1 MDFAVIGL
9 GSRGSLY
16 ANIIKEKHPDC
27 KIVAVCDVEEY
38 RLKVA
43 KETYGVS
50 DDMLFTNEDEF
61 FSKGKLADVLII
73 GTIDKAHYK
82 EAMCAMEV
90 GYDMIMEK
98 PMSPNEEECKKIVA
112 TANKLGRKIA
122 ICHVLRYTP
131 FYSEIKK
138 VIERGDIGTIVTMSQ
153 TENVA
158 YWHQAHSFVRGNW
171 HNSKESS
178 PMILQKCCH
187 DLDIIRWLMDKSC
200 VAVSSFGSLMHY
212 KKENAPE
219 GSADN
224 CLDCKV
230 DCIYN
235 SPKWYKSDAG
245 KGWFPGKKH
254 GIDDVAEAMRVLP
267 YGKCVYKCDND
278 VVDHQVVNMK
288 FNDGCTAQMEMTAFS
303 DIGRFT
309 RFFGTKGTVT
319 GDGQLITIH
328 RYVNSDPGDVTVN
341 QEVIDTNV
349 ANDGGILSGH
359 GGGDG
364 GIIDSFVYAL
374 ETGDRS
380 AILSGTDE
388 TLESHLMTFAAEDSR
403 RKGQV
408 QKVQ

>member
-16 ANIIKEKHPDC
+16 ASIIKEKYPDC

-43 KETYGVS
+43 KEKYGIS
-50 DDMLFTNEDEF
+50 DDMLFTNEDDF
-61 FSKGKLADVLII
+61 FAKGKLADALII

-82 EAMCAMEV
+82 EAIRAMEV

-98 PMSPNEEECKKIVA
+98 PMSPDQEECKEIVA
-112 TANKLGRKIA
+112 TAKKFGRKIA

-138 VIERGDIGTIVTMSQ
+138 IIERGDIGTVVTMSQ

-200 VAVSSFGSLMHY
+200 LFVSSFGSLMHFN
-212 KKENAPE
+212 KENAPE
-219 GSADN
+219 GSAEN
-224 CLDCKV
+224 CLDCKL

-235 SPKWYKSDAG
+235 SAKWYKTKEGS
-245 KGWFPGKKH
+245 GWFPGKKH
-254 GIDDVAEAMRVLP
+254 GIDDVDEAMRVLP

-278 VVDHQVVNMK
+278 VVDHQVVNML
-288 FNDGCTAQMEMTAFS
+288 FEDGATAQLTMTAFS
-303 DIGRFT
+303 QRNYRELHIH
-309 RFFGTKGTVT
+309 GTKGEII
-319 GDGQLITIH
+319 GDMENK
-328 RYVNSDPGDVTVN
+328 YFDVTIFGKGTERVDITKLG
-341 QEVIDTNV
+341 ID
-349 ANDGGILSGH
+349 LSGH
-359 GGGDG
+359 GGGDIQLVKEFIEYVNG
-364 GIIDSFVYAL
+364 NCQA
-374 ETGDRS
+374 RS
-380 AILSGTDE
+380 SATAS
-388 TLESHLMTFAAEDSR
+388 LESHLMAFAAEQSR
-403 RKGQV
+403 LEGG
-408 QKVQ
+408 KVIPIITE